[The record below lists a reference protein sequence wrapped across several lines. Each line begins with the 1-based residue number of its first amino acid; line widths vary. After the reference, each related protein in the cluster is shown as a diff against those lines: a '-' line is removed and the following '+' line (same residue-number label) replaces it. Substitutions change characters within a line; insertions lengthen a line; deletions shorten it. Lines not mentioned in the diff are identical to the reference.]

1 MQQNVNNFITEGG
14 NPSILTL
21 GANYF
26 INDNV
31 KFTVDWGINFAD
43 ALDLFA
49 APSSD
54 TGWESRMAAV
64 SGSFVPSSSCLRAS
78 DLSTS

>member
-1 MQQNVNNFITEGG
+1 LSTLVTEGG

-31 KFTVDWGINFAD
+31 KFTVDWGINFGK
-43 ALDLFA
+43 ALDLFSSA
-49 APSSD
+49 DSD
-54 TGWESRMAAV
+54 TGWESSA
-64 SGSFVPSSSCLRAS
+64 GSSQWVIRAQ
-78 DLSTS
+78 LQLLF